1 MKNIAFT
8 PRGYW
13 QSRRNR
19 YDLLVTVVGVIWIVI
34 HCTIKSD
41 LSYVIGFV
49 VVILRFFTITGKHT
63 TLKML
68 MLTVGVSV
76 CKSFFIIFGMFLLV
90 FFYALA
96 GTILFGTVKYGE
108 GIGRHANFESPVTGV
123 AMLFR
128 IVTGEDWNKIMHD
141 CMIQPPYCTAAS
153 NYWETDCGNFHASL
167 FYFCTF
173 YVIITYIVLNL
184 LVGKFFI

>member
-1 MKNIAFT
+1 MESLTWIITGEILILEFNLHVIISDRPHTCPSFKIKTSPKIPNKLYLLFYIQKINQFSSFLTLKN
-8 PRGYW
+8 
-13 QSRRNR
+13 
-19 YDLLVTVVGVIWIVI
+19 
-34 HCTIKSD
+34 D
-41 LSYVIGFV
+41 LSYFFGFM

-108 GIGRHANFESPVTGV
+108 GIGRRANFGSPVTGV

-141 CMIQPPYCTAAS
+141 CMVQPPYCTPGN
-153 NYWETDCGNFHASL
+153 NYWETDCGEL
-167 FYFCTF
+167 
-173 YVIITYIVLNL
+173 I
-184 LVGKFFI
+184 